1 MKVTFLKTLKSL
13 KPTEHMY
20 SSKKKSELY
29 IHTFKVLNF

>member
-20 SSKKKSELY
+20 SSKKKKVNFTY
-29 IHTFKVLNF
+29 IHLRF

>member
-20 SSKKKSELY
+20 SSKKKVNFTY
-29 IHTFKVLNF
+29 I